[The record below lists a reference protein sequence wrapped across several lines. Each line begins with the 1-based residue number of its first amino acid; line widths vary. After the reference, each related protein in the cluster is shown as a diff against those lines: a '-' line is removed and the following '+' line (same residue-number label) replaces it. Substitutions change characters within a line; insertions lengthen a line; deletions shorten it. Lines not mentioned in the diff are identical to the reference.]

1 MTNLSARA
9 CLVHIKIKNPSFKK
23 TSRALANEVE
33 ADHGS
38 AERTV
43 NAVVRLVPEAY
54 LKPLAKHAQRLRR
67 IVEFYSAEWAGSWR
81 IVPYAKLAEIKA
93 EITPALQDWEA
104 TVDQFVLQYA
114 AIRAE
119 AQAQLNGL
127 AGYVAHQWPSDD
139 DVRGLFDA
147 RLGIM
152 PLADVASDFRLAL
165 SADEAAAMR
174 LDLQAELEAN
184 LQASQRDARD
194 RAVEVLQRFVAS
206 VGKYRVVA
214 DPTAPTGM
222 RTEGAFW
229 QSTVSNVREIAQ
241 VCRSLNFLGDAEFD
255 RVCAEMERLGAV
267 DAEHLKLSDQ
277 VRSDAINHA
286 NGLMASLLK

>member
-9 CLVHIKIKNPSFKK
+9 CLVHIKVKNPSFKK

-81 IVPYAKLAEIKA
+81 IVPYSRLADVKA

-104 TVDQFVLQYA
+104 TVDAFVAQYA
-114 AIRAE
+114 TIRAE

-139 DVRGLFDA
+139 EVRALFDA

-174 LDLQAELEAN
+174 LDLQAEIEGN
-184 LQASQRDARD
+184 LMAAQRDARD

-206 VGKYRVVA
+206 VSKYKVTA
-214 DPTAPTGM
+214 DPSAPSGI

-229 QSTVSNVREIAQ
+229 QSTVTNVREVAQ
-241 VCRSLNFLGDAEFD
+241 VCRSLNFLGDADFE
-255 RVCAEMERLGAV
+255 RVCAEMEALGAV

-277 VRSDAINHA
+277 IRSDALNQA
-286 NGLMASLLK
+286 SGLMASLMK

>member
-1 MTNLSARA
+1 MINLSDRA
-9 CLVHIKIKNPSFKK
+9 CLVHIRIKNPSFKK

-33 ADHGS
+33 AEHG
-38 AERTV
+38 ATDRTV

-81 IVPYAKLAEIKA
+81 IVLYSRVADIKA
-93 EITPALQDWEA
+93 EITPALTDWEA
-104 TVDQFVLQYA
+104 TVDTFVAQYA

-127 AGYVAHQWPSDD
+127 AAYVAHQWPTDD
-139 DVRGLFDA
+139 EVRALFDA
-147 RLGIM
+147 KLSIM

-165 SADEAAAMR
+165 SEDEASAMR
-174 LDLQAELEAN
+174 LDLQAELESN

-194 RAVEVLQRFVAS
+194 RAVTVLQRFVDS
-206 VGKYRVVA
+206 VGKYKVIA
-214 DPTAPTGM
+214 DPSAPTGI

-229 QSTVSNVREIAQ
+229 QSTVTNVREIAQ

-255 RVCAEMERLGAV
+255 RVCSEMEALGAV
-267 DAEHLKLSDQ
+267 EAEHLKLSDQ
-277 VRSDAINHA
+277 VRASAIDHA
-286 NGLMASLLK
+286 NDLMASLLK